1 MKNRIS
7 KSLLAA
13 AVLSTIVISSA
24 VNADDWTQGMLIT
37 GDKTISSDSNFS
49 NYHGVNQGVLVNW
62 GTGTVTVTG
71 DSTALFE
78 NNTGASDAGG
88 ALYNAYGGTVIIDAV
103 SEFTGN
109 NANRGGAVWNNGN
122 LRFEEKAI
130 FDGNSALTTSVSND
144 YAGGAIINSKFNNE
158 SGSGDL
164 AFNKGVVFS
173 NNHAIQ
179 GGAIKQGGNLTVT
192 GDAVFQNNT
201 ADLNGGAVLSAAGWG
216 EGVRKDSY
224 DSITASGN
232 IAGQNG
238 GAFYIG
244 DADGVLQITESG
256 VFQNNQA
263 KTGSGGAIY
272 NVGVINA
279 QNVSF
284 GELVKDA
291 KGNIIGAQN
300 GNKAASQGGAIMN
313 ASGADTTLS
322 GSVIFAGNNANQ
334 GGAISNIDASFNVT
348 GDNSLFVGNTAVNA
362 GAISNV
368 STAGNKAELVIG
380 NGALFKDNSSTAY
393 AGAILNQNSNMSIG
407 SNAKFINNS
416 SGSDNGG
423 NSGGAIAIDS
433 NSANDT
439 PSYVTI
445 GNGALFQDNNSTKSA
460 GAVYLYESGGEVSL
474 SIGNNSQFKNNTATV
489 NGGAI
494 AVYGASGTTAAGDK
508 GVSIGEGAL
517 FEGNSATGGSG
528 GAIYA
533 ADFGGH
539 STDIIVN
546 GNTEFKNNTS
556 SDKGG
561 AIYNASQNFVL
572 DTTEG
577 SITFTDN
584 KANEVANDIFAA
596 ENSTS
601 TITGT
606 NSVSIGSGLV
616 SESNSIV
623 NIKDTS
629 SMVIEE
635 TAIADIGG
643 QLTSDTGAYLENK
656 GTVNIS
662 GQSSANLLNENILN
676 VSGTVTGDIENHGD
690 LFIEDGGSLIANVI
704 QDEADSNISV
714 AAGGIFGTNETLQA
728 GSLTVADGGKID
740 GVVNVTE
747 AVEVNVG
754 SAIFDATG
762 LVVGGEASNG
772 HIAGAFN
779 LKDTNVTMLDALT
792 SDLTISGTS
801 QLLPS
806 TQGSPALIG
815 DGSSA
820 NTLTLSNGSISAAGG
835 NGFEVTNSA
844 TLKLSPDAGNSMT
857 LNENVSGNG
866 LVLVDE
872 KITKVDNPDFDPDLP
887 EGPDNQKLIDK
898 PWGVGT
904 VNVTSDN
911 SNFVGEFIQK
921 MGTVIA
927 QAGSK
932 FFGGTTNTVQGGTLV
947 LQNGADITSNIDVI
961 ANPSNTNQY
970 GTVNIYNKID
980 GVVGEDGINRISADS
995 IANGYDSVIGYIN
1008 SDDTTVDVN
1017 ISAGG
1022 LGLFNGTRVEGD
1034 LTLYKGSGVRDLTFG
1049 NGSGSEADKITLN
1062 ESTKLTYTD
1071 GAYIKD
1077 NSAIEIGSNASL
1089 NFANN
1094 STNIDYKPSIS
1105 STDDTAVINKTGA
1118 GTTNISSSLENY
1130 HGSVNVYNGALN
1142 LVTPEDKYLSSVTI
1156 DGGSM
1161 DVAGNLAIENQ
1172 AATDGKL
1179 VVNNG
1184 VLTVEKAIETNDSV
1198 MITGSNLS
1206 VGDYLSVGEDSSFVD
1221 SFVNIATDF
1230 NSIDNVTIDNT
1241 QLVVGGESY
1250 LGNVAIK
1257 GDKSNVTLNKDSQ
1270 IASLTMTD
1278 NSVLNNRGNINL
1290 VGDFTMGTVGSSS
1303 SQTINMQSGAI
1314 NTIVADNVILNS
1326 ASNILFDVD
1335 PRTSTTDQI
1344 ISNNPITGT
1353 GSLLIGGINFT
1364 TSPIDRNVTF
1374 DISNLLTDP
1383 TGGNP
1388 DKVVLPDGGVVANT
1402 AMGQYQIT
1410 ASGAGNPILNA
1421 SLLNLNPQMY
1431 RGQVATLATWQNQLV
1446 VNNML
1451 FDHMNVLTNQLMNES
1466 KTANLRAAAYPQF
1479 APYQYSVK
1487 DGSLWYKAY
1496 GNFERLSM
1504 TKGLSV
1510 GNNAYGSLIG
1520 ADFPQISLKRGWN
1533 LIPTAYIAYNGAH
1546 QTFNGVSMYQNG
1558 AQLGFMGTAYKGD
1571 FITSLLAYG
1580 GGYANDMTV
1589 RGEYGSGSDTTG
1601 NWFAGVA
1608 SKTAYNFHLPC
1619 DFIFQPTFMA
1629 AYNAFGSQNWGSNFG
1644 AMSMSSG
1651 MFNGINVAPG
1661 FNLIWQ
1667 KKTFSLYA
1675 TAQMVYNI
1683 MGGVDGQAGNI
1694 DLGYVRMRH
1703 SYFEYGLGVM
1713 KKFKDTF
1720 NGYLQFTI
1728 RNGGRTGIGFQGG
1741 LQWKLGKD

>member
-62 GTGTVTVTG
+62 GTDTVTVTG

-122 LRFEEKAI
+122 LRFEEKAT

-224 DSITASGN
+224 DNITASGN

-291 KGNIIGAQN
+291 EGNIIGAQN
-300 GNKAASQGGAIMN
+300 GNTAAVQGGAIMN
-313 ASGADTTLS
+313 AAGAEATFA
-322 GSVIFAGNNANQ
+322 GSTIFAGNTANQ
-334 GGAISNIDASFNVT
+334 GGAVLNHGEGSTIDFGDGAIFAYNTANSVGGAVSTVDTGSGKTIIGVDALFIGNKSIGGQGGAVHNQRANT
-348 GDNSLFVGNTAVNA
+348 EIGDNAKFYNNTAVGYGGGAIYQDTDGAISSVTIGNKAEFIGNSSSSSHGGAIMNFNA
-362 GAISNV
+362 NNGATITIGEGAIFENNTAAKTGGAISNW
-368 STAGNKAELVIG
+368 
-380 NGALFKDNSSTAY
+380 
-393 AGAILNQNSNMSIG
+393 G
-407 SNAKFINNS
+407 SETEVGKNTQFI
-416 SGSDNGG
+416 
-423 NSGGAIAIDS
+423 
-433 NSANDT
+433 
-439 PSYVTI
+439 
-445 GNGALFQDNNSTKSA
+445 
-460 GAVYLYESGGEVSL
+460 
-474 SIGNNSQFKNNTATV
+474 
-489 NGGAI
+489 
-494 AVYGASGTTAAGDK
+494 
-508 GVSIGEGAL
+508 
-517 FEGNSATGGSG
+517 GNSATG
-528 GAIYA
+528 
-533 ADFGGH
+533 
-539 STDIIVN
+539 N
-546 GNTEFKNNTS
+546 
-556 SDKGG
+556 GG
-561 AIYNASQNFVL
+561 AIYNAIYGGKDAVLTVNGNTSFVDNTSSAQGGAIYNAGELIL
-572 DTTEG
+572 DTTIG
-577 SITFTDN
+577 DIDFSGNI
-584 KANEVANDIFAA
+584 ANNIANDMQLAD
-596 ENSTS
+596 SSVT
-601 TITGT
+601 TVTGS
-606 NSVSIGSGLV
+606 NNVSIGSGLV
-616 SESNSIV
+616 SEANSSLDLAGSSNM
-623 NIKDTS
+623 T
-629 SMVIEE
+629 IEE
-635 TAIADIGG
+635 GANASISGTMTTTGSGQVINNGTISVDGTSTANITNNGTLTIAQNGSYIAD
-643 QLTSDTGAYLENK
+643 
-656 GTVNIS
+656 
-662 GQSSANLLNENILN
+662 
-676 VSGTVTGDIENHGD
+676 
-690 LFIEDGGSLIANVI
+690 VI
-704 QDEADSNISV
+704 QQEAG
-714 AAGGIFGTNETLQA
+714 AAITVEEGGIFGTTSTLQG
-728 GSLTVADGGKID
+728 GSLTVAEGGKID
-740 GVVNVTE
+740 GIVNVTE
-747 AVEVNVG
+747 AVEVSVG

-762 LVVGGEASNG
+762 LLVGGDASNG

-779 LKDTNVTMLDALT
+779 LKDTEITMLGALT
-792 SDLTISGTS
+792 SDLTLSGTS

-806 TQGSPALIG
+806 VSGSPVLIG
-815 DGSSA
+815 DGHID

-932 FFGGTTNTVQGGTLV
+932 FFGGPNTVQGGTLV
-947 LQNGADITSNIDVI
+947 LQNGADLTSNIDVI
-961 ANPSNTNQY
+961 ANPTVAGQY
-970 GTVNIYNKID
+970 GTVDIYNKID

-995 IANGYDSVIGYIN
+995 IANGNAALIGYIN

-1034 LTLYKGSGVRDLTFG
+1034 LTLNKDSGVRDLTFG

-1077 NSAIEIGSNASL
+1077 NSAIGIGSNASL

-1184 VLTVEKAIETNDSV
+1184 ALTVEKAIETNDSV

-1206 VGDYLSVGEDSSFVD
+1206 VGDYLSVGEASSFVD

-1388 DKVVLPDGGVVANT
+1388 DKVKLPDGGIIANT

-1720 NGYLQFTI
+1720 NGYLQITI